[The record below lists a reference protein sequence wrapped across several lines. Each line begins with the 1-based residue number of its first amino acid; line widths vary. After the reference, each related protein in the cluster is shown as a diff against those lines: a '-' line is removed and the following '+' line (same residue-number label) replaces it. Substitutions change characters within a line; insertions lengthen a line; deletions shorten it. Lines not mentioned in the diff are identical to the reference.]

1 MIKSF
6 DKIFLVI
13 FSFTQY
19 FYTLFTNAI
28 RSAIEYKG
36 LFYSEE
42 KIIFKKENNSDHFKK
57 VIDEMT
63 TPWLSEK
70 IDAVLSIES
79 RGFIM
84 AGAIAYNID
93 AAFIP
98 LRKPDKLPGDTYK
111 VSYTLEY
118 GSTEMHIHKDALD
131 NHQRL
136 LIIDDLL
143 ASGGTA
149 MAAIDLIEKFNNKII
164 VGAGFIINLPELKG
178 DQKLIQRG
186 IKIHSLME
194 F

>member
-1 MIKSF
+1 MKEHIRTILDFPIKGIKYRDITTLLKDPDLFSELI
-6 DKIFLVI
+6 DKM
-13 FSFTQY
+13 T
-19 FYTLFTNAI
+19 
-28 RSAIEYKG
+28 EPW
-36 LFYSEE
+36 
-42 KIIFKKENNSDHFKK
+42 SDKN
-57 VIDEMT
+57 
-63 TPWLSEK
+63 

-84 AGAIAYNID
+84 AGAIAYKID

-131 NHQRL
+131 GHTNL

-143 ASGGTA
+143 ATGGTV
-149 MAAIDLIEKFNNKII
+149 MAAVELIKKFKNKNII
-164 VGAGFIINLPELKG
+164 GAGFIINLPELKG
-178 DQKLIQRG
+178 EQKLKEIGVRF
-186 IKIHSLME
+186 HSLMN